1 MKCICYK
8 KNFRLAKNQKGKYNC
23 QKVEVIEMLNNK
35 ADTIEEYILKKL
47 SEEQEGSVEL
57 KRTQLA
63 DEVSC
68 APSQISYVLSTRF
81 TSERGF
87 IVESRRGLGGYI
99 KITIITDKDS
109 EKKIMYK
116 DMIETINEETT
127 FESVKMRLD
136 YLIKEKIITRRE
148 AEIVIQIILKLY
160 ISEGEGKIESS
171 ERAKLV
177 RSMFTTLSKIT

>member
-1 MKCICYK
+1 
-8 KNFRLAKNQKGKYNC
+8 
-23 QKVEVIEMLNNK
+23 MLNNK

-99 KITIITDKDS
+99 KITILTDENSDKQV
-109 EKKIMYK
+109 MYEE
-116 DMIETINEETT
+116 MISTIDESTP
-127 FESVKMRLD
+127 FEGIKRRLD
-136 YLIKEKIITRRE
+136 YLLSKKIITRRE
-148 AEIVIQIILKLY
+148 AEIVIQMILKLY
-160 ISEGEGKIESS
+160 RSEGKGKLETA

-177 RSMFTTLSKIT
+177 RSIFTTLSKIT

>member
-1 MKCICYK
+1 
-8 KNFRLAKNQKGKYNC
+8 
-23 QKVEVIEMLNNK
+23 MLNNK

-47 SEEQEGSVEL
+47 EAEQEGSVEL

-68 APSQISYVLSTRF
+68 APSQISYVLNTRF

-99 KITIITDKDS
+99 KITILTG
-109 EKKIMYK
+109 ENAAKKIMYEE
-116 DMIETINEETT
+116 MISTIDEATP
-127 FESVKMRLD
+127 FKGVKSRLD
-136 YLIKEKIITRRE
+136 FLVSKKIVTRRE
-148 AEIVIQIILKLY
+148 AEIVIQMILKLY
-160 ISEGEGKIESS
+160 HSESEGNIESS

-177 RSMFTTLSKIT
+177 RSIFTTLSKIT